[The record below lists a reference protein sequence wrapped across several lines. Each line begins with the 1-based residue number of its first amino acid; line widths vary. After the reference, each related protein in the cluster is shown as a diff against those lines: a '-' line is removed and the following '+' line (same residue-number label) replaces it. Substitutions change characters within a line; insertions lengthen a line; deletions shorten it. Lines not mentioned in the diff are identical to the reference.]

1 MRSRA
6 LRFGLSNSGCGNVPP
21 LFWAGL
27 LELFLKS
34 AGGTVTGPVHGCC
47 VVIIWIRRAWRSFT
61 RELCFGLVLV
71 LFRDNLGTSLS
82 LAVDVSLPPSAPP
95 TAPRETDETAL
106 DETNDRR
113 KNSPRS
119 VKLRTQL
126 DGVVLRFIAKHYTA
140 AGVVECC
147 SLAIGQEKTTN
158 DEPADGET
166 REFTV
171 SFYPANNHLLIHE
184 NPNRNSGRVA
194 GRFLQ
199 KAKHVNQET
208 GKVFTVDD
216 LYIGAT
222 IKVNSFTFEI
232 VDSDLY
238 TEKWLASL
246 GHKAS
251 KSSGNAGDAANRP
264 ERRSSV
270 NVVLEKL
277 RGGMRQ
283 QLLQARESFRK
294 LDEDKNGVITINELR
309 QVLTKFGFS
318 LTEEEELN
326 LMQKFDVTGSGQI
339 GYCEFC
345 DAIEG
350 SNRYGA
356 PPDSSDKENT
366 AAEYSAY
373 AAMTSERCDLLHE
386 RSAVLQGVRNIQRVF
401 HQRPRLPSLLLKE
414 FSHMT
419 ISRTV
424 TPEQIREAIKRIGY
438 EFDIVDIKR
447 CVQFLC
453 PDSDP
458 DQVDTIGFVQ
468 ALTQT
473 YYDLPY
479 DR

>member
-184 NPNRNSGRVA
+184 NPNRCA
-194 GRFLQ
+194 
-199 KAKHVNQET
+199 
-208 GKVFTVDD
+208 
-216 LYIGAT
+216 
-222 IKVNSFTFEI
+222 
-232 VDSDLY
+232 
-238 TEKWLASL
+238 L
-246 GHKAS
+246 G
-251 KSSGNAGDAANRP
+251 
-264 ERRSSV
+264 
-270 NVVLEKL
+270 
-277 RGGMRQ
+277 
-283 QLLQARESFRK
+283 
-294 LDEDKNGVITINELR
+294 
-309 QVLTKFGFS
+309 
-318 LTEEEELN
+318 
-326 LMQKFDVTGSGQI
+326 
-339 GYCEFC
+339 Y
-345 DAIEG
+345 
-350 SNRYGA
+350 
-356 PPDSSDKENT
+356 
-366 AAEYSAY
+366 
-373 AAMTSERCDLLHE
+373 
-386 RSAVLQGVRNIQRVF
+386 
-401 HQRPRLPSLLLKE
+401 QRPFMFHGVVSSYMSQCLHFFRRRNQRP
-414 FSHMT
+414 
-419 ISRTV
+419 
-424 TPEQIREAIKRIGY
+424 
-438 EFDIVDIKR
+438 
-447 CVQFLC
+447 
-453 PDSDP
+453 
-458 DQVDTIGFVQ
+458 
-468 ALTQT
+468 
-473 YYDLPY
+473 LPY
-479 DR
+479 FN